1 LLIAGGPGGAS
12 MSTSIGEVS
21 PDTSPRKS
29 QSSAERMRHYRQ
41 RQRRGERI
49 IQLQIGPAEIEALV
63 SKGFIGPDDRQ
74 DPIAIE
80 YGLSALIDQ
89 ALGDS

>member
-1 LLIAGGPGGAS
+1 
-12 MSTSIGEVS
+12 MSTSVS
-21 PDTSPRKS
+21 DVPPSISSRRS

-49 IQLQIGPAEIEALV
+49 IRVQIGAAEIEALV

-80 YGLSALIDQ
+80 YGLSVLIDQ